1 MELAERA
8 CSDRAG
14 GRMPEGGGP
23 AGGLGSGDLVAAPM
37 PAEGLGPTGL
47 WVGTRQ
53 RLLEFGGGQLSPV
66 TPVNSQLT
74 PS

>member
-1 MELAERA
+1 MELAERV

-14 GRMPEGGGP
+14 CRMPQGGGP

-53 RLLEFGGGQLSPV
+53 RLLGFGGASFRQL
-66 TPVNSQLT
+66 TPVNAS
-74 PS
+74 

>member
-1 MELAERA
+1 MELAERV

-14 GRMPEGGGP
+14 GRMPQGGGP

-47 WVGTRQ
+47 RVGTRQ
-53 RLLEFGGGQLSPV
+53 RLLGFWGDSFRQL
-66 TPVNSQLT
+66 TPVNAS
-74 PS
+74 